1 MNNNSNSI
9 LNFFPKVLPDTLSL
23 DISLSKVLKDAW
35 NLLKTNLSLFLSYT
49 ILIGIVSCILWF
61 SGAIG
66 QFLVG
71 VITPLLTSG
80 YFCVCFKILKNEPY
94 EFSDF
99 FKAFNSWYP
108 LTLSGFIGGLLM
120 LLGFMALIIPGIY
133 LHIAYLM
140 STQLILDEKLGAWDS
155 LEVSRKIIT
164 KVFFKFSLMV
174 IFSYILVIS
183 GAIIFGIGI
192 LFTFPLYF
200 CFHSVLY
207 KNLIDQ
213 IKTKN

>member
-9 LNFFPKVLPDTLSL
+9 LSFFPKTSLESLSL
-23 DISLSKVLKDAW
+23 NISFSKILNEAW
-35 NLLKTNLSLFLSYT
+35 NMLKNNFSMFLAYT
-49 ILIGIVSCILWF
+49 VLIGIICSGLWF
-61 SGAIG
+61 SGFIG

-80 YFCVCFKILKNEPY
+80 YFCVCFKILRNDPY

-120 LLGFMALIIPGIY
+120 MLGFMALVVPGIY
-133 LHIAYLM
+133 LHFAYLI
-140 STQLILDEKLGAWDS
+140 STQLILDEKLAAWDS

-164 KVFFKFSLMV
+164 KVFFKYSLIAILSYFFV
-174 IFSYILVIS
+174 ICGIL
-183 GAIIFGIGI
+183 IFGVGV
-192 LFTFPLYF
+192 LVTFPLYF

-207 KNLIDQ
+207 KHLIDQ
-213 IKTKN
+213 IKSGF